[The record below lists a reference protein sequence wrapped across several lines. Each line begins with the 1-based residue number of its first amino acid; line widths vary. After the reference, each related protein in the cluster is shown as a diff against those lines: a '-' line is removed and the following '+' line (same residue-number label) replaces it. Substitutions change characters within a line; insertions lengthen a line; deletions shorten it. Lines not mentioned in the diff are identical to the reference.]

1 MAIKKRTARQLND
14 GSGFNKIENIQDINI
29 NEKIEHL
36 FNMGFKS
43 YILCFGMIHL
53 LAVRII

>member
-1 MAIKKRTARQLND
+1 M
-14 GSGFNKIENIQDINI
+14 NIQDINI

-36 FNMGFKS
+36 FNMGFNS
-43 YILCFGMIHL
+43 YILCFGMIRL

>member
-1 MAIKKRTARQLND
+1 M
-14 GSGFNKIENIQDINI
+14 NIQDINI

-43 YILCFGMIHL
+43 YILYFGMIRL
-53 LAVRII
+53 